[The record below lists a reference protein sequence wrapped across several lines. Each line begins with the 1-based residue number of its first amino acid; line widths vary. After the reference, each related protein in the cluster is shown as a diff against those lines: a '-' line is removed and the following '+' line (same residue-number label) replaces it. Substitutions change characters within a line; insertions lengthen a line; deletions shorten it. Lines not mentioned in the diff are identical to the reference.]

1 MHTWFAFGLMILFF
15 QQPDTEARIIE
26 YLRNNLQPNQGVVV
40 SDLFND
46 VFTSPEEQATLD
58 RLYNVFFKIP
68 MFLVQYQT
76 STGNVPSLQE
86 IAEQFNFKVPGE
98 ADVILRVMEA
108 DPRVP
113 RFFERDPDTGE
124 IMSLDVEPIR
134 SHPQFGTAIERT
146 IAGWE
151 GAPIPA
157 FSMEAFDGSR
167 VTSDAV
173 AGTPHMVYVW
183 FTNCPPC
190 VQTAPLLVELYRE
203 YADSGF
209 EIIAANAD
217 RFLELPYDDQI
228 RADYVE
234 ELGIEFQMLHLSAE
248 MQRAYGGV
256 NIFPTMFF
264 VDEDGVI
271 VEHFVA
277 FQEKDV
283 LERAI
288 QRALD

>member
-1 MHTWFAFGLMILFF
+1 MHTWFALGLMALLF

-26 YLRNNLQPNQGVVV
+26 YLKNNLQPNQRVVI

-58 RLYNVFFKIP
+58 RLYNTFFKIP
-68 MFLVQYQT
+68 LFLVQYQT
-76 STGNVPSLQE
+76 STGKVPSLQE
-86 IAEQFNFKVPGE
+86 ISEQFNFDVPGE

-157 FSMEAFDGSR
+157 FSMEAFDGST
-167 VTSDAV
+167 VTSDRV

-209 EIIAANAD
+209 EIIGANAD
-217 RFLELPYDDQI
+217 RFLELPYDDQM

-234 ELGIEFQMLHLSAE
+234 DLGIEFPMLHLSDE

-256 NIFPTMFF
+256 TVFPTMFF
-264 VDEDGVI
+264 VDKDGVI

-277 FQEKDV
+277 FQEKDI
-283 LERAI
+283 LESAI
-288 QRALD
+288 QRALE